1 MDMQEDESSGVVAHA
16 LTSQKPKKAKF
27 RDLQNRHAHLPFLD
41 GEVFI
46 GGVRI
51 VEMCQERRN
60 MSDKDREYP
69 WSRKGESYDE
79 MFSEGP
85 FDEEQE
91 FDPEEADQRI
101 TQFVRSADELS
112 GPPVEE
118 LADQVAALMRTAL
131 RDLEAIMEGKPHNKV
146 LATQLLLGQRARGLQ
161 QYDPEQWP
169 LHAASSLLS
178 SLVIRGPES

>member
-1 MDMQEDESSGVVAHA
+1 
-16 LTSQKPKKAKF
+16 
-27 RDLQNRHAHLPFLD
+27 
-41 GEVFI
+41 
-46 GGVRI
+46 
-51 VEMCQERRN
+51 
-60 MSDKDREYP
+60 MSDNDREYP
-69 WSRKGESYDE
+69 WSRKGEAYDE

-85 FDEEQE
+85 FDEEEE

-101 TQFVRSADELS
+101 TQFVMSADELS

-161 QYDPEQWP
+161 QHDPEQWP

-178 SLVIRGPES
+178 GLVIPGAKS

>member
-1 MDMQEDESSGVVAHA
+1 MPDDPTENPHGREGETYDDMISEE
-16 LTSQKPKKAKF
+16 
-27 RDLQNRHAHLPFLD
+27 PF
-41 GEVFI
+41 
-46 GGVRI
+46 
-51 VEMCQERRN
+51 
-60 MSDKDREYP
+60 
-69 WSRKGESYDE
+69 
-79 MFSEGP
+79 
-85 FDEEQE
+85 EEE
-91 FDPEEADQRI
+91 ELDPEEAERRI

-161 QYDPEQWP
+161 HDPEQWP

-178 SLVIRGPES
+178 GLVIRGAKS

>member
-1 MDMQEDESSGVVAHA
+1 
-16 LTSQKPKKAKF
+16 
-27 RDLQNRHAHLPFLD
+27 
-41 GEVFI
+41 
-46 GGVRI
+46 
-51 VEMCQERRN
+51 
-60 MSDKDREYP
+60 MSDNYREYP
-69 WSRKGESYDE
+69 WSRKEGEPYDE
-79 MFSEGP
+79 MISEGS
-85 FDEEQE
+85 FDEEEE

-101 TQFVRSADELS
+101 TQFVTSADELS

-161 QYDPEQWP
+161 QNDPEQRP

-178 SLVIRGPES
+178 GLVIRGAGS